1 MPYPDSAGHTAGF
14 IYHRKLTVDVA
25 GNALHVNRRTRTW
38 SIRRPSSENRN
49 RTADRKPERQIH
61 RLTAKIGPASESA
74 QVKMCLTP
82 LETSGNG

>member
-1 MPYPDSAGHTAGF
+1 MWQATRYMSTDEPVPDQ
-14 IYHRKLTVDVA
+14 
-25 GNALHVNRRTRTW
+25 
-38 SIRRPSSENRN
+38 SEDQVPKTGIE
-49 RTADRKPERQIH
+49 TADRKPERQIH